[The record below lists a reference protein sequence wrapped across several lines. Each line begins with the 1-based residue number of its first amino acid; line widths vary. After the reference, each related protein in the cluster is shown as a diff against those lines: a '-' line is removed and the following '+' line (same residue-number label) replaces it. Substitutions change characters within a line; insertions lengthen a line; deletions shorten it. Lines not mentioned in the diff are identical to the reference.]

1 MPTFLL
7 INKHSPENCWMFNK
21 EAKKVHLDLVEKLEV
36 ILKKYEIKMLGC
48 WFALSEHTMYEV
60 YEAPS
65 LEAFEK
71 MAQEPEIVKWSAYN
85 TVEIKLVSPFE
96 EVMKI
101 LKHLQ

>member
-7 INKHSPENCWMFNK
+7 INHHSPDNCWRFNK
-21 EAKKVHLDLVEKLEV
+21 EARKVHLDLCEKLEAL
-36 ILKKYEIKMLGC
+36 LKKYEIKLLGC
-48 WFALSEHTMYEV
+48 WFALLEHIMYEV

-85 TVEIKLVSPFE
+85 TVEIKLVSPLE
-96 EVMKI
+96 EVTKI
-101 LKHLQ
+101 LKHQQ

>member
-21 EAKKVHLDLVEKLEV
+21 EARKVHLDLVEKLEAF
-36 ILKKYEIKMLGC
+36 LKKYEIKMLGC

-65 LEAFEK
+65 LGAFEK

-85 TVEIKLVSPFE
+85 TVEIKLVSPLE
-96 EVMKI
+96 EVTKI
-101 LKHLQ
+101 LKHQQ

>member
-21 EAKKVHLDLVEKLEV
+21 EARKVHLDLVEKLDSF
-36 ILKKYEIKMLGC
+36 LKEYKIKLLGC
-48 WFALSEHTMYEV
+48 WFVLSEHTMYEV
-60 YEAPS
+60 YDAPS

-71 MAQEPEIVKWSAYN
+71 MAQEPEIINWSAYN
-85 TVEIKLVSPFE
+85 TVEIKLVTPFE

-101 LKHLQ
+101 LKGTQ

>member
-7 INKHSPENCWMFNK
+7 IHRHSPENCWMFNK
-21 EAKKVHLDLVEKLEV
+21 EARKVHLDLVEKLEG
-36 ILKKYEIKMLGC
+36 ILKKYEIKMQGC
-48 WFALSEHTMYEV
+48 WFLLSEHTMYEV
-60 YEAPS
+60 YDAPS

-85 TVEIKLVSPFE
+85 TVEIKLVDPFE

-101 LKHLQ
+101 LKHAQ